1 MENTNRNQ
9 FIEILHQFILE
20 NYPKARQGILNAE
33 DRLLEKGII
42 DSLGLLTL
50 IDFLE
55 TKFQIKVSDL
65 DVTEEKFGSIQSL
78 ANFIGEAMAKT
89 SE

>member
-1 MENTNRNQ
+1 MEDTTKNQ
-9 FIEILHQFILE
+9 VTEMLHQFILE
-20 NYPKARQGILNAE
+20 NYPKARQGVLNAD

-55 TKFQIKVSDL
+55 TKFEIKVSDL
-65 DVTEEKFGSIQSL
+65 DVTEDKFGSIQSL
-78 ANFIGEAMAKT
+78 SSFIGKSMTKT
-89 SE
+89 S

>member
-1 MENTNRNQ
+1 MGNINGDQIT
-9 FIEILHQFILE
+9 EILYKFIRE
-20 NYPKARQGILNAE
+20 NYPKARQGDLQAD

-55 TKFQIKVSDL
+55 TEFEIRVSDL
-65 DVTEEKFGSIQSL
+65 DVTEDKFGSIQSL
-78 ANFIGEAMAKT
+78 SGFVGESMTNKA
-89 SE
+89 